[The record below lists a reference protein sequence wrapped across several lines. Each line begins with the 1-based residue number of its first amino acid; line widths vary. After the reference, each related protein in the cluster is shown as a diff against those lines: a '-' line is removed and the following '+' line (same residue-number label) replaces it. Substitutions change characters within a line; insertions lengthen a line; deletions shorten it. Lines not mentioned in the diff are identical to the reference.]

1 MVYIIEINKYVY
13 VVSYPLHALQCS
25 CKQNFPCHEW
35 FSCGGFQRQLPTH
48 LWRKTYFWGNFC
60 ALDCLVPLGTLT
72 ENYFSFPRMIQT
84 NNNNNNNLLHVKCN
98 LLYSFP
104 FSIWYL
110 CFFRFYPCAVK
121 IFYEWRFNFVLPSL
135 GIIVEIVG
143 IVREYN
149 STRPYGIDETRTGV
163 SLQTDKQT
171 FRQLKVTGR
180 INICGYFISPTP
192 LSYVFVP
199 KQVCYNLIGLLP

>member
-1 MVYIIEINKYVY
+1 MQSKYFT
-13 VVSYPLHALQCS
+13 
-25 CKQNFPCHEW
+25 NE
-35 FSCGGFQRQLPTH
+35 GF
-48 LWRKTYFWGNFC
+48 Y
-60 ALDCLVPLGTLT
+60 
-72 ENYFSFPRMIQT
+72 
-84 NNNNNNNLLHVKCN
+84 
-98 LLYSFP
+98 
-104 FSIWYL
+104 
-110 CFFRFYPCAVK
+110 
-121 IFYEWRFNFVLPSL
+121 FVLPSL

-171 FRQLKVTGR
+171 FRELKVTGR
-180 INICGYFISPTP
+180 INICGDFIFPTP